1 MAIIYSYPQPTLN
14 GGILLVGSNTNV
26 TGNPTIN
33 VNLDA
38 LAQYVLGFFNNNGT
52 PYTHAMF
59 ITNDTIGDS
68 YINQTP
74 PDPVVYPTPTIYSN
88 ENHQMNKE
96 LIGRGNVY
104 VQTSADK
111 VDLRPTSSMYVSTT
125 DIQMKANTFALTATQ
140 TYNGDEEH
148 FGDEVHNGAIINK
161 SDVQDGEVATV
172 NANTSDMYN
181 QFVVHGSLLDKT
193 GSSGGATQILSSDGV
208 NVEWVDQLPNTLEY
222 QGTWD
227 AFNNV
232 PPLASGVGTPGHY
245 YIVSADGTTN
255 LDGFNTWE
263 IGDWAIFSS
272 TNVWQEIDN
281 QNIFSGAGTTN
292 TMTKW
297 TGPTSLGDSQTTD
310 DGTNISMNTAVGAI
324 TLSSSSD
331 FSIDSAT
338 VLHLNQSNPT
348 ISIKNWGPTVFE
360 DTAYFKQEIF
370 DSTAAAGT
378 AGQVL
383 SSTGTQIEWIDVS
396 SAAGILTGSGTLNK
410 VAKWTPSGVVLGDS
424 NITDDGTNVQIGLIA
439 GDYTVQATSGQGSW
453 FFGDDVEMKTT
464 ANNLLIWNSDAT
476 GHTRIRHYDGVNFD
490 NKVTVDATGVDILG
504 DEIKVN
510 TINSNMGL
518 TSAADLV
525 ITTTGDTQFKKV
537 GANKVSFFNPIEIK
551 DAIYDQ
557 SGSTGLAG
565 QILKNDGSGKV
576 NWSTLIPSVVGPL
589 FKEEVTISN
598 AELLNI
604 AAVPKIL
611 VPAPGVNFAIEV
623 ESIAI
628 FKPLN
633 VPYDFPANLYAC
645 ESGNIGVATAKQAV
659 LLAAT
664 ANSGTVLRVV
674 MPAVS
679 SGSWVD
685 GGYRYGLILSGN
697 QDLVMTL
704 DGLNPTVGTG
714 DFTVVVN
721 YRKINITTMAYSPV

>member
-52 PYTHAMF
+52 PNTHAMF

-74 PDPVVYPTPTIYSN
+74 PDPVVYPTPIIYSN

-96 LIGRGNVY
+96 LIGKGNVY
-104 VQTSADK
+104 VQTSATK
-111 VDLRPTSSMYVSTT
+111 VDLRPSGSMLVLTG
-125 DIQMKANTFALTATQ
+125 DIQMGATTFSLSATQ
-140 TYNGDEEH
+140 TYTGDEEH
-148 FGDEVHNGAIINK
+148 FGDEVHNGAIVNK
-161 SDVQDGEVATV
+161 SDVQDGEPTTI

-181 QFVVHGSLLDKT
+181 QFVVHGSLLDNT
-193 GSSGGATQILSSDGV
+193 GSSGGATQILSSDGTYV
-208 NVEWVDQLPNTLEY
+208 QWVDQLPNTLEY

-227 AFNNV
+227 ANLNN

-245 YIVSADGTTN
+245 YIVSEDGTTN

-263 IGDWAIFSS
+263 IGDWAIFSN

-281 QNIFSGAGTTN
+281 QNIFSGSGTTN
-292 TMTKW
+292 TVTKW
-297 TGPTSLGDSQTTD
+297 TGPTDLGDS
-310 DGTNISMNTAVGAI
+310 AI
-324 TLSSSSD
+324 TD
-331 FSIDSAT
+331 NGAT
-338 VLHLNQSNPT
+338 IAMS
-348 ISIKNWGPTVFE
+348 PTVQVNINSNANLLGLTN
-360 DTAYFKQEIF
+360 DIGGAASVNQYYGLNYFDPTGQIEIQGELR
-370 DSTAAAGT
+370 DSTGATGT

-383 SSTGTQIEWIDVS
+383 SSTGTKAEWIDVS

-424 NITDDGTNVQIGLIA
+424 NITDDGTNVQIGAII
-439 GDYTVQATSGQGSW
+439 GDYTVQASSGQGSW
-453 FFGDDVEMKTT
+453 FFGDDVELKTT
-464 ANNLLIWNSDAT
+464 GGDMLFYNTDAAS
-476 GHTRIRHYDGVNFD
+476 HLRLRHYDGVNFD
-490 NKVTVDATGVDILG
+490 NQVTVDAAGVDILG
-504 DEIKVN
+504 DEVA
-510 TINSNMGL
+510 INSINSQIGL
-518 TSAADLV
+518 TSGADLV

-565 QILKNDGSGKV
+565 QILKNDGTGKV
-576 NWSTLIPSVVGPL
+576 TWSTFTPTVVGQL
-589 FKEEVTISN
+589 FEQAVTISN

-611 VPAPGVNFAIEV
+611 VPSPGINYAIV
-623 ESIAI
+623 VQSVAI
-628 FKPLN
+628 FKPVN
-633 VPYDFPANLYAC
+633 IGYDFPDDLYVC
-645 ESGNIGVATAKQAV
+645 EASNTGVASAKQAI
-659 LLAAT
+659 LRAST
-664 ANSGTVLRVV
+664 ANQGTLLRVI

-679 SGSWVD
+679 SGSYVD
-685 GGYRYGLILSGN
+685 GQNRYGLILAGN

-704 DGLNPTVGTG
+704 DGINPTTGTS

-721 YRKINITTMAYSPV
+721 YRKINITTMEYL